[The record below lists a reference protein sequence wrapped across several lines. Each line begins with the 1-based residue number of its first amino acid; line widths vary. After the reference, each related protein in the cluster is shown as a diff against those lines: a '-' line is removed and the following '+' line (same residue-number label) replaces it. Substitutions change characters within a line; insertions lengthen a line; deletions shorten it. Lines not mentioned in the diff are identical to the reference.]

1 MRIVTIGF
9 GGPGQQGL
17 ITWGFG
23 PLITQVVRI
32 VRGGRTVVRDIYGDK
47 LEEFKIAAMLVAING
62 KDLLQPII
70 NKRKYT
76 VNEELET
83 QVSALPKS
91 VKKRERNIFK
101 GHTKLR
107 RHQDLYRY

>member
-1 MRIVTIGF
+1 
-9 GGPGQQGL
+9 
-17 ITWGFG
+17 
-23 PLITQVVRI
+23 
-32 VRGGRTVVRDIYGDK
+32 
-47 LEEFKIAAMLVAING
+47 MLVAING

-101 GHTKLR
+101 VIVNSLKIKRGS
-107 RHQDLYRY
+107 DGND